1 MIIIRLSRHFSKI
14 KKDLL
19 TNPEFDKIHPQFLDH
34 KPPTTL
40 HRQPKEVPYIRSLF
54 RYKDIAVP
62 NFENALHQ
70 NFKTFV
76 EGHISPKGALKNLSE
91 EQIKQIQTQVTKKLQ
106 ELEDTGLSR
115 EEILTNGVNK
125 GIPLSYDAFFQLLKN
140 NEQARLVYL
149 APGEEFTVQKIVDI
163 ALRQDIGKDQFNVPI
178 NKYPNNMKLKNYEKQ
193 KDILVNTKDH
203 LEHVNELISDE
214 VVYHHHPQSR
224 KPIRRVNNYDIHW
237 RNTEFLIQFLNKSA
251 KIKNRHQTN
260 LAEVQ
265 HKKVARAIKTAKQM
279 LLLPFNSSLQPY
291 NKKSLTSLEDDI
303 QEFSRRKINLATGQ
317 IYNETPL
324 QKRERSLET
333 QTMMDNDLDINPGTP
348 RPNNMN
354 IIKGIVYAEKLKKN
368 ELEQQGIK
376 LSKEEQDLRNYRFNG
391 NETKFQALRDEQL
404 LKQEIQKEIES
415 KDGEFVD
422 EFNQIKSNVE
432 KIPTYFLSQA
442 FISEQTLQME
452 KLQEL
457 VYQKQKQTYTYDES
471 VRIIEEVKS
480 RLNK

>member
-40 HRQPKEVPYIRSLF
+40 HRQSKEVPYIKSLL
-54 RYKDIAVP
+54 RYKDIAIP
-62 NFENALHQ
+62 TFENALHQ

-76 EGHISPKGALKNLSE
+76 EGHVSPKGALKNLSE
-91 EQIKQIQTQVTKKLQ
+91 EQMKQIQTQVTKKLQ

-115 EEILTNGVNK
+115 EEILTNGVDK

-140 NEQARLVYL
+140 NEQARLVYM

-178 NKYPNNMKLKNYEKQ
+178 NKYPNNMKLKNHNKQ
-193 KDILVNTKDH
+193 KDILINTKDH
-203 LEHVNELISDE
+203 LEHVNELVSDE
-214 VVYHHHPQSR
+214 VVYHHHPQPKR
-224 KPIRRVNNYDIHW
+224 PIRRVNNYDIHW

-251 KIKNRHQTN
+251 KIKNRQQTN

-265 HKKVARAIKTAKQM
+265 HKKVARSIKTANHM
-279 LLLPFNSSLQPY
+279 LLLPSNSSIQPY
-291 NKKSLTSLEDDI
+291 HKKSLTSFEDDI
-303 QEFSRRKINLATGQ
+303 QEFARRKVNLSTGQ
-317 IYNETPL
+317 IYTETPL
-324 QKRERSLET
+324 QKRERSLES
-333 QTMMDNDLDINPGTP
+333 QTMIDDDQEINPGSN

-354 IIKGIVYAEKLKKN
+354 IIKGIVYAEKLKKK

-376 LSKEEQDLRNYRFNG
+376 LTKEEEDSRNYRFNG
-391 NETKFQALRDEQL
+391 NDVKFQIMRDEQI
-404 LKQEIQKEIES
+404 LKQEIKKEIEA
-415 KDGEFVD
+415 KDGEFVE

-432 KIPTYFLSQA
+432 KIPTYYLSQA

-457 VYQKQKQTYTYDES
+457 VYQKPKQAYTYDES
-471 VRIIEEVKS
+471 LRIIEEVKS